1 MLEQA
6 EFFCREG
13 DFHLFYGD
21 FVSREIHDEIA
32 IAILGWTVVRFSL
45 KPSKEGLDAG
55 NQGLGAKRLG
65 DIVVGSQFQTNDG
78 VRFLGFGG
86 QHDDG
91 EHRGGWSRS
100 KAFTDLDAVDL
111 WQHQV
116 EDHQIGLLLFHL
128 LEAFRTGLGRY
139 GVKAFFFQIQF
150 DQLENVVLIFN
161 NEDFLAGR
169 AWHSWW
175 CEPTRERALCQDGRR
190 REARANCVDGARYSD
205 VRWTPVICEYMAGGP
220 ALSQGE
226 GATMK
231 IYLAN
236 PRGFCAGVDRAI
248 DIVDLSLKKYGAPI
262 YVRHEIVHSRHVVN
276 SLRTKG
282 AVFVEELGEVPE
294 GSVVIF
300 SAHGVAKSVWDEANR
315 RRLHVI
321 DATCP
326 LVIKVHNEV
335 NRDYTQ
341 GYDLILIGHAGH
353 PEVIGTLGQI
363 PDKFHLVSSVADVE
377 KLQVDN
383 VHDLSYV
390 TQTTLSVDE
399 CRDIV
404 GALHQRFPHIKGP
417 HQEDICY
424 ATQNRQNAVKE
435 LSKLVDVI
443 LVIGSPNSSNSNRL
457 RELGEQCGIASYLI
471 DSASD
476 VNPAWLM
483 NVQAVGITAGASAP
497 EVLVEEVVTYL
508 KTFGTAEVQDLT
520 VIEEDVEFLL
530 PKELI
535 TIESLNKSVGAQ
547 AG

>member
-1 MLEQA
+1 
-6 EFFCREG
+6 
-13 DFHLFYGD
+13 
-21 FVSREIHDEIA
+21 
-32 IAILGWTVVRFSL
+32 
-45 KPSKEGLDAG
+45 
-55 NQGLGAKRLG
+55 
-65 DIVVGSQFQTNDG
+65 
-78 VRFLGFGG
+78 
-86 QHDDG
+86 
-91 EHRGGWSRS
+91 
-100 KAFTDLDAVDL
+100 
-111 WQHQV
+111 
-116 EDHQIGLLLFHL
+116 
-128 LEAFRTGLGRY
+128 
-139 GVKAFFFQIQF
+139 
-150 DQLENVVLIFN
+150 
-161 NEDFLAGR
+161 
-169 AWHSWW
+169 
-175 CEPTRERALCQDGRR
+175 
-190 REARANCVDGARYSD
+190 
-205 VRWTPVICEYMAGGP
+205 
-220 ALSQGE
+220 
-226 GATMK
+226 MK

-276 SLRTKG
+276 SLRQKG
-282 AVFVEELGEVPE
+282 AVFVEELNEVPE

-300 SAHGVAKSVWDEANR
+300 SAHGVAKAVWDEANR

-341 GYDLILIGHAGH
+341 GYELILIGHAGH
-353 PEVIGTLGQI
+353 PEVIGTLGQV
-363 PDKFHLVSSVADVE
+363 PDKFHLVSSVEDVE
-377 KLQVDN
+377 QLHVEN
-383 VHDLSYV
+383 TTNLSYV

-404 GALHQRFPHIKGP
+404 GALHRRFPHIKGP

-457 RELGEQCGIASYLI
+457 RELGEHCGINSYLI
-471 DSASD
+471 DSAVDINS
-476 VNPAWLM
+476 AWLKD
-483 NVQAVGITAGASAP
+483 VKAIGITAGASAP

-508 KTFGTAEVQDLT
+508 KTYGTAEVEDLT

-535 TIESLNKSVGAQ
+535 TIAPASKPVA
-547 AG
+547 APAR